1 MSTSTKVFRR
11 ECLLL
16 ARTTEATPTSSA
28 FQLAGNGSAPRG
40 LGSPTTAGFAAL
52 LSQAHGSREGQG
64 RPPQAWTLAQGL
76 LAPAAPQDGGAR
88 DPPSA
93 TPATALCRLPEQRR
107 AQKSHHARLSRDGW
121 PYYSACLLA
130 PHVLQIPESLQFS
143 KQLPWWCYSFFFF
156 KSAFLNNRSW
166 VSTRHQ
172 AVHVTATL
180 VKRFYGAKP
189 RRAGAARVRTYH
201 GQLPPD
207 VAHGDASRE
216 EDTRQPGANI
226 EKVWGRVPAETTE
239 ETVPSI
245 HDQQHF

>member
-143 KQLPWWCYSFFFF
+143 KQLPWWCSSFFFLSLLF
-156 KSAFLNNRSW
+156 SIIVLGSQLDTKQCTSQRLSSSA
-166 VSTRHQ
+166 STGLSP
-172 AVHVTATL
+172 AVQELPASGRTMASCRPMLPTVTPPE
-180 VKRFYGAKP
+180 KKI
-189 RRAGAARVRTYH
+189 H
-201 GQLPPD
+201 GSQE
-207 VAHGDASRE
+207 R
-216 EDTRQPGANI
+216 I
-226 EKVWGRVPAETTE
+226 
-239 ETVPSI
+239 
-245 HDQQHF
+245 